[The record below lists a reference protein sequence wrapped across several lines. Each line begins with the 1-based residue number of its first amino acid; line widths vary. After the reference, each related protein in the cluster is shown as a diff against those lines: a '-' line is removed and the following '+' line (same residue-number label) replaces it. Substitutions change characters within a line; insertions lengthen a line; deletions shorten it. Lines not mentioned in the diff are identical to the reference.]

1 MKKNILFKNI
11 IPEDLEKMLACFS
24 AYKKQFEKDEYI
36 WRYGDTVNEIGV
48 VSKGGV
54 NIIKE
59 DFWGNRAIIAKLT
72 EGDVFGEA
80 FAFSMEKRL
89 DVSVVAYEKT
99 EIQFLDCK
107 KILFSCDNGCGF
119 HRTLTEN
126 MIRMISEKNIM
137 LTRKMEHIM
146 KKTTREKI
154 LSYLSEI
161 AVRNN
166 SNTFTI
172 NLNRQEM
179 ADYLSV
185 DRSAL
190 SNELSKLRKEG
201 ILDFNKNMFTLKYNN
216 NDN

>member
-1 MKKNILFKNI
+1 MKKNILFQNI
-11 IPEDLEKMLACFS
+11 LQEDLEKMLSCFS
-24 AYKKQFEKDEYI
+24 AYRKEYEKEQYI
-36 WRYGDTVNEIGV
+36 WHYGDIINEIGIIL
-48 VSKGGV
+48 KGGV

-80 FAFSMEKRL
+80 FAFSGKKEI
-89 DVSVVAYEKT
+89 DVSVVAYDNT
-99 EIQFLDCK
+99 EIQFLNCK
-107 KILFSCDNGCGF
+107 KIFFSCNNGCGF
-119 HRTLTEN
+119 HRTFTEN
-126 MIRMISEKNIM
+126 MIKMISEKNIM

-146 KKTTREKI
+146 KKTTREKV

-161 AVRNN
+161 AMKNN

-201 ILDFNKNMFTLKYNN
+201 ILDFNKNMFKLKYN
-216 NDN
+216 DN